1 MDMIPAFPLSIIAF
15 PGESIKLHIF
25 ESRYRQLFGELGE
38 RGNTF
43 ALVPY
48 YDGREVTV
56 GTEMELVKVIEKYE
70 DGKLDIEVKALKP
83 LVVHKLYTR
92 YPNRLYPG
100 AEVTRLPWSDE
111 MNRMAN
117 PDLMLAIHRLYKV
130 MNISNVTVNDPSVF
144 RTYQI
149 AHKVGFNLEQELAFL
164 TIATEEER
172 QDYML
177 DHLSK
182 LLPMAEEMET
192 LRKRAELNG
201 HIKNLKPPF

>member
-15 PGESIKLHIF
+15 PGERIKLHIF
-25 ESRYRQLFGELGE
+25 ESRYRQLFGELEE
-38 RGNTF
+38 RKSTF

-48 YDGREVTV
+48 YEDKEVTV
-56 GTEMELVKVIEKYE
+56 GTEMELTQVIEKYD
-70 DGKLDIEVKALKP
+70 DGKLDIEVKAIKP
-83 LVVHKLYTR
+83 LQVHQLHSR

-111 MNRMAN
+111 MERMAN
-117 PDLMLAIHRLYKV
+117 PDLLLAIHRLYKV
-130 MNISNVTVNDPSVF
+130 MNISNVRISDPSIF
-144 RTYQI
+144 RTHQL
-149 AHKVGFNLEQELAFL
+149 AHKVGFNLDQELEFMI
-164 TIATEEER
+164 IATEEDR
-172 QDYML
+172 QSYML
-177 DHLSK
+177 DHLVK

>member
-1 MDMIPAFPLSIIAF
+1 MDMISAFPLSIIAF

-25 ESRYRQLFGELGE
+25 ESRYRQLFGELEE

-43 ALVPY
+43 ALIPY
-48 YDGREVTV
+48 YEGREVTV
-56 GTEMELVKVIEKYE
+56 GAEMELVKVIEKYD
-70 DGKLDIEVKALKP
+70 DGKLDVEVKAIKP
-83 LVVHKLYTR
+83 LQVHKLHSR

-100 AEVTRLPWSDE
+100 AEVTRLPWSDD
-111 MNRMAN
+111 MDRMAN
-117 PDLMLAIHRLYKV
+117 PDLILAIHRLYKV
-130 MNISNVTVNDPSVF
+130 MNISNVTIHDPSVF
-144 RTYQI
+144 RTYQL
-149 AHKVGFNLEQELAFL
+149 AHKVGFNLEQELEFV

-172 QDYML
+172 QSYML
-177 DHLSK
+177 NHLSN